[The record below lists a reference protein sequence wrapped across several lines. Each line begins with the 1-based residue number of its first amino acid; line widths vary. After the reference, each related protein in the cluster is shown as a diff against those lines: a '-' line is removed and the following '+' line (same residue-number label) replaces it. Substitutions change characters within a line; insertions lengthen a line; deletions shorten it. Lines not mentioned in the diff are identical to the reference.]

1 MRLLTILAFVLRV
14 MNRTVV
20 KGALTMS
27 KRKLLLAVLLLTL
40 AGSATA
46 YFVSL
51 DAPQDFP
58 ISI

>member
-1 MRLLTILAFVLRV
+1 MKKRHIAF
-14 MNRTVV
+14 
-20 KGALTMS
+20 AL
-27 KRKLLLAVLLLTL
+27 VLLML

-58 ISI
+58 INI